1 MWIFTVVL
9 SFASGVLACS
19 QLPAWLATW
28 RAYRRHKTFK
38 LTVLRQY
45 KPEAE
50 QQSES
55 RSSSR

>member
-1 MWIFTVVL
+1 MWTVTAVF
-9 SFASGVLACS
+9 SFAAGVLVCS

-55 RSSSR
+55 RS